1 MSQKFSIG
9 HTLVGSTNVAINV
22 AKQQGTVDLM
32 VVEENENLVKLKEQE
47 KCDMKV
53 ALAPALISS
62 GKLATDVVDE
72 ASRFVPNKV
81 SEPNV
86 AFAST

>member
-1 MSQKFSIG
+1 MSKKFSIG

-47 KCDMKV
+47 KCDDKKE

-72 ASRFVPNKV
+72 ASRFVLNKV
-81 SEPNV
+81 NV
-86 AFAST
+86 ASAST